1 MGKSGRLAGRCGD
14 VLTQR
19 NRPYKLGAVDEFIYF
34 GEIGGKIVGMTDVR
48 RYFNAFLE
56 KYAGYTGD
64 SVCPAERRKGYAA
77 AMLRETFRAVKK
89 SD

>member
-1 MGKSGRLAGRCGD
+1 
-14 VLTQR
+14 
-19 NRPYKLGAVDEFIYF
+19 
-34 GEIGGKIVGMTDVR
+34 MTDVR

-56 KYAGYTGD
+56 KYAGYAGD
-64 SVCPAERRKGYAA
+64 SVRPAERRKGYAA